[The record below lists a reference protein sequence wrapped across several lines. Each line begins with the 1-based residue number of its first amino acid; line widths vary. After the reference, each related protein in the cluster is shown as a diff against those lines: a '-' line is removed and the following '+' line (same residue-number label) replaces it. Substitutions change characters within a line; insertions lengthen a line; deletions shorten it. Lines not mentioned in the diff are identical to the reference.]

1 MAKETMRE
9 MLKMIDAKIEHIE
22 DISADNRAIIVKLV
36 KQNNEIVKF
45 LKSLELDIITEES
58 DIENFGQDEKLQK
71 LMKLVEDFK
80 ENNEE
85 FKNFIDEL
93 EENKDKLTP
102 GQFGE
107 S

>member
-22 DISADNRAIIVKLV
+22 DISADNRAIIIKLV
-36 KQNNEIVKF
+36 KQNNQIVRFLETLEPESIVGPDLEIGQEDRISNLMRLINEFRANDTDFREF
-45 LKSLELDIITEES
+45 LE
-58 DIENFGQDEKLQK
+58 
-71 LMKLVEDFK
+71 
-80 ENNEE
+80 
-85 FKNFIDEL
+85 EL
-93 EENKDKLTP
+93 EELKSDITP